1 MVLSVLFVNSMQDNT
16 SESSTSITQLLRE
29 SYLAE
34 NSHQGNS
41 ERSRSEPS
49 SNLFHC
55 GGTSGTPEDVV
66 CQDELPDLSAF
77 LSQEELDESVNLAR
91 QAISQDPLDVKQD
104 EQHTHVFY
112 PSELKKPVPN
122 KQQFQSTDSSI
133 SDNSLLHS
141 NFCQEHARDTK
152 SSKEGSQDLKKQ
164 QFGSEAESKKEFLN
178 KAADF
183 IEELSSLF
191 KAHNSK
197 RIRPRTCK
205 NYRSKLES
213 KNKVT
218 QDNSSGFSDL
228 SENRERPCVPV
239 PQDLDQAE
247 PSLDN
252 PDNPHQEDLE
262 VVNQLENLGLTAEP
276 ATSFYSEGPIG
287 QPPHFTQKLRSREV
301 PEGTK
306 VQLDCIVVGIPSP
319 EVR

>member
-1 MVLSVLFVNSMQDNT
+1 MQDNT

-34 NSHQGNS
+34 NNHQGNS

-49 SNLFHC
+49 PHSFHC
-55 GGTSGTPEDVV
+55 GNTSGSSDEVAA
-66 CQDELPDLSAF
+66 QDDLLDLSAF

-91 QAISQDPLDVKQD
+91 QAINQDPLENKPD
-104 EQHTHVFY
+104 EQQIHVFY
-112 PSELKKPVPN
+112 PSELKTTGNTVAN
-122 KQQFQSTDSSI
+122 KHFQSPPPT
-133 SDNSLLHS
+133 SDNSLK
-141 NFCQEHARDTK
+141 T
-152 SSKEGSQDLKKQ
+152 Q
-164 QFGSEAESKKEFLN
+164 QCGTEAESKKEFLN

-205 NYRSKLES
+205 NYRSKLDS
-213 KNKVT
+213 KNKAA
-218 QDNSSGFSDL
+218 QDNSSGFTTL

-239 PQDLDQAE
+239 PQDIDQTE
-247 PSLDN
+247 HS
-252 PDNPHQEDLE
+252 
-262 VVNQLENLGLTAEP
+262 LENPENPQQTDSEAVHKLESSGLTTESSA
-276 ATSFYSEGPIG
+276 ASFYSEEPLG
-287 QPPHFTQKLRSREV
+287 QRPHFSQKLKSREV

-306 VQLDCIVVGIPSP
+306 VQLDCIVVGIPAP

>member
-1 MVLSVLFVNSMQDNT
+1 MVLFVLFVNSMQDNT

-34 NSHQGNS
+34 NSLQGNS

-49 SNLFHC
+49 PHLFHC
-55 GGTSGTPEDVV
+55 GGTAGSPEEVA

-91 QAISQDPLDVKQD
+91 QAISQDPLDIKSD

-112 PSELKKPVPN
+112 PSELKKAISN
-122 KQQFQSTDSSI
+122 KQFQSTESSA
-133 SDNSLLHS
+133 SDNNLLHS
-141 NFCQEHARDTK
+141 NFCQEHTTDTR
-152 SSKEGSQDLKKQ
+152 SSKEDSQDIKKQ

-213 KNKVT
+213 KNKAT
-218 QDNSSGFSDL
+218 QDNSSGFSNL

-247 PSLDN
+247 PPLDN
-252 PDNPHQEDLE
+252 PDNPHQADLE
-262 VVNQLENLGLTAEP
+262 LESSGLTAESAEP
-276 ATSFYSEGPIG
+276 FCSEGPIG